1 MIPGIEREGEERGRP
16 RSINKV
22 YTREGAGVEETKQA
36 LVFVDVRNP
45 RLIGTWDDLGSGV
58 QIPGP
63 LNPGWGYSKRWGD
76 SRDWD
81 DEDAAWEGSM
91 GERKA
96 EYYAKHLE
104 TLVESEAKLTGL
116 PTLLARMVNEFHQ
129 GLTVESF
136 SSPIKDSLAIEFN
149 RALVSAAQPLLA
161 EYLNK
166 LANPPM
172 VVKKQDDEAGLPI
185 MVRAVLAAERQRA
198 EEALALVR
206 AGKGVPAARKHLGLD
221 EEDKQLA
228 YREFC
233 ARLTLTNPNTP
244 TPSLEEWA
252 AARKHLGLE

>member
-1 MIPGIEREGEERGRP
+1 MSE
-16 RSINKV
+16 S
-22 YTREGAGVEETKQA
+22 
-36 LVFVDVRNP
+36 
-45 RLIGTWDDLGSGV
+45 
-58 QIPGP
+58 
-63 LNPGWGYSKRWGD
+63 
-76 SRDWD
+76 
-81 DEDAAWEGSM
+81 
-91 GERKA
+91 KA

-104 TLVESEAKLTGL
+104 QQNPNEQMELFQPVSL
-116 PTLLARMVNEFHQ
+116 PTLLARMVTEFQ
-129 GLTVESF
+129 VGLGDQSTEVHEM
-136 SSPIKDSLAIEFN
+136 
-149 RALVSAAQPLLA
+149 LVRTFTADLLSAAQPILT

-233 ARLTLTNPNTP
+233 ARLTLASPDAP

-252 AARKHLGLE
+252 AARKRVGLE

>member
-1 MIPGIEREGEERGRP
+1 MSE
-16 RSINKV
+16 S
-22 YTREGAGVEETKQA
+22 
-36 LVFVDVRNP
+36 
-45 RLIGTWDDLGSGV
+45 
-58 QIPGP
+58 
-63 LNPGWGYSKRWGD
+63 
-76 SRDWD
+76 
-81 DEDAAWEGSM
+81 
-91 GERKA
+91 KA

-104 TLVESEAKLTGL
+104 TLVESEVQATGL
-116 PTLLARMVNEFHQ
+116 PTLLARMVNEYAWELDPLTFSQ
-129 GLTVESF
+129 ETVEQF
-136 SSPIKDSLAIEFN
+136 STIL
-149 RALVSAAQPLLA
+149 LSAAQPILT

-233 ARLTLTNPNTP
+233 ARLTLASPDAP

-252 AARKHLGLE
+252 AARKRVGLE